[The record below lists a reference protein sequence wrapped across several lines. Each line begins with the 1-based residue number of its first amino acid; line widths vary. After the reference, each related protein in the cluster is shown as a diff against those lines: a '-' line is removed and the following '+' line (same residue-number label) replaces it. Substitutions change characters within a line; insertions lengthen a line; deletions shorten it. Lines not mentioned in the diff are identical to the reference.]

1 MQEAWVQ
8 SLVRGLG
15 SHKPLGEAKKKKKK
29 TRAEWIKEGNY
40 YANAEGRGKEDF
52 EIKA

>member
-1 MQEAWVQ
+1 MQDAWVQ

-15 SHKPLGEAKKKKKK
+15 SHKPLGAAKKKKK
-29 TRAEWIKEGNY
+29 RAEWMKEGNY
-40 YANAEGRGKEDF
+40 YANAEERGKEDF